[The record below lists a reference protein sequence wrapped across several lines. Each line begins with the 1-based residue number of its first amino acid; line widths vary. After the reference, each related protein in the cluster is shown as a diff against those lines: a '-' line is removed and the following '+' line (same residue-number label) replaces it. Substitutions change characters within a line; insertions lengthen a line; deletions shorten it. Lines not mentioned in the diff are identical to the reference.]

1 MKRDLL
7 TIRDLS
13 ADEIAHLISK
23 AREMKAEWA
32 QGKLRPSLAGKVLGL
47 IFVKPST
54 RTRVSFEAATY
65 RLGGQCI
72 FMTSQDSQ
80 ISRHEPLSDTG
91 RVLARYVD
99 ALVIRT
105 FAQSDVEEL
114 ARHASIPVINGLTD
128 DFHPCQVL
136 ADLLTIQEKRGN
148 LDNLRVAWVGD
159 GNNVAHS
166 WINAAARLGFT
177 LFLACPP
184 QYGPSEVILKRAQS
198 EGTGEIRLLS
208 DPKEAVASADV
219 LYTDVWASMG
229 QEKEAEARKDV
240 FRPYQINGELLAAA
254 PPHAMV
260 LHCLPAHRGEEIT
273 DEVME
278 GPQSVVFDQA
288 ENRMHLQ
295 MALLDWLICGNN

>member
-128 DFHPCQVL
+128 DFHPC
-136 ADLLTIQEKRGN
+136 
-148 LDNLRVAWVGD
+148 
-159 GNNVAHS
+159 
-166 WINAAARLGFT
+166 
-177 LFLACPP
+177 
-184 QYGPSEVILKRAQS
+184 
-198 EGTGEIRLLS
+198 
-208 DPKEAVASADV
+208 
-219 LYTDVWASMG
+219 
-229 QEKEAEARKDV
+229 
-240 FRPYQINGELLAAA
+240 
-254 PPHAMV
+254 
-260 LHCLPAHRGEEIT
+260 
-273 DEVME
+273 
-278 GPQSVVFDQA
+278 
-288 ENRMHLQ
+288 
-295 MALLDWLICGNN
+295 